1 MGKLIVFEG
10 TDGSG
15 KSTQFNLLCSRL
27 QEQGTQFQRLV
38 FPQYSEPSSALLRM
52 YLAGEFGPHPTDVN
66 PYAAS
71 TFYAVDRYA
80 AWKKVWEKSYRAGSL
95 ILSDR
100 YTTSNAVHQGSKLA
114 QADQPAFF
122 DWLVGFEYGK
132 LELPKP
138 DAVIYLDMPT
148 QYSFFAAARK
158 QPIRRAIFMRWM
170 RTIWPF
176 AEKQPVEPHSITAG
190 TKYPA

>member
-100 YTTSNAVHQGSKLA
+100 
-114 QADQPAFF
+114 
-122 DWLVGFEYGK
+122 
-132 LELPKP
+132 
-138 DAVIYLDMPT
+138 
-148 QYSFFAAARK
+148 
-158 QPIRRAIFMRWM
+158 
-170 RTIWPF
+170 
-176 AEKQPVEPHSITAG
+176 
-190 TKYPA
+190 